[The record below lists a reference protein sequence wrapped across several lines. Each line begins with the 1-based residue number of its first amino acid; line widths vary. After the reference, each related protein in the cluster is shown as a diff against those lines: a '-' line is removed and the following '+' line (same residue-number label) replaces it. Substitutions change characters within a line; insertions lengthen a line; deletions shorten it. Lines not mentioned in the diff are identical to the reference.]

1 MNQHVTDRL
10 RFLRAFVA
18 NPRQVGA
25 VLPTSRAAVRDMLD
39 MADVAGADLVV
50 EPG

>member
-1 MNQHVTDRL
+1 MTSFRTGVETPAPLGQVRKARMNQHVADRL

-25 VLPTSRAAVRDMLD
+25 VLPTSR
-39 MADVAGADLVV
+39 
-50 EPG
+50 